1 MFVQS
6 PSHARHFVTPWS
18 VAQIG
23 TMSESI
29 LTIKILDSIIGVF
42 ASYI

>member
-1 MFVQS
+1 MFVQL
-6 PSHARHFVTPWS
+6 PSHARHFVTPWA